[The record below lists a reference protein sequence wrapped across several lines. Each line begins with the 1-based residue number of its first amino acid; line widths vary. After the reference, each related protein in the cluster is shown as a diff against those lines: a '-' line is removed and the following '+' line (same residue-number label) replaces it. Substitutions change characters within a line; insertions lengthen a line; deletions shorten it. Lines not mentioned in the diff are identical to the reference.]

1 MMTTVVVDGGFDY
14 EYETVH
20 GNTYAWELIEIKV

>member
-1 MMTTVVVDGGFDY
+1 MTATVVVDGGFDY

-20 GNTYAWELIEIKV
+20 GNTYAWELKVKV